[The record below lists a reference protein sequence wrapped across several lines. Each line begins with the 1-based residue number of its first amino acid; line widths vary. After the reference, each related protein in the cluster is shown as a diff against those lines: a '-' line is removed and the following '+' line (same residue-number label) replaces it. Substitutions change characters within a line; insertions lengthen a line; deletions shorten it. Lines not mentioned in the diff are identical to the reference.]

1 MRKKTRS
8 RKRKRRRQSKKGATR
23 RRANSSVEST
33 SASSE
38 KFCFSSGSD
47 FTLEEFQR
55 YANGFKETYFQRD
68 RDEDLKPGVVEYSK
82 WEPSWEDIE
91 GEYWRIVEQP
101 TDEVE
106 VYYGA
111 DLETGTFGS
120 GFPKASS
127 MLTGNDADKYAM
139 SGWNLNNFS
148 RLQGSV
154 LSFEGCVG
162 AW

>member
-23 RRANSSVEST
+23 RRANSS
-33 SASSE
+33 
-38 KFCFSSGSD
+38 
-47 FTLEEFQR
+47 
-55 YANGFKETYFQRD
+55 RD

-106 VYYGA
+106 AYYGA

-120 GFPKASS
+120 GFPRASS

-154 LSFEGCVG
+154 LSFEGCIG